1 MYRTINIGPMGNE
14 LKSFPTLEQAIA
26 VCLDA
31 NDKTADVIVCDDDG
45 DEVDR
50 TTVAFDEFGQME
62 FASQENLL
70 GMGVWPGSEVLD
82 MVQLVNWE
90 CKTTHWCF
98 TVRP

>member
-26 VCLDA
+26 VCLDS

-45 DEVDR
+45 DEVNR
-50 TTVAFDEFGQME
+50 TIIAFDKFGEME
-62 FASQENLL
+62 DVSHANLL
-70 GMGVWPGSEVLD
+70 GMGVWPTSEVLD
-82 MVQLVNWE
+82 VVQLVNWE